1 MSVPVFQHF
10 ATSSD
15 HADNVCVVS
24 FGALVDI
31 WSGTLGLAQV
41 FHWNNPVFQC
51 AEMSSAAVNMAASD
65 LDMVS
70 RFAVLVRSDCVAT
83 YLLSQR
89 TLAVANRRGGT
100 HVSALVHRW

>member
-1 MSVPVFQHF
+1 M
-10 ATSSD
+10 T
-15 HADNVCVVS
+15 
-24 FGALVDI
+24 I

-41 FHWNNPVFQC
+41 FQWNSRVFQC

-65 LDMVS
+65 LDKIMVN

-89 TLAVANRRGGT
+89 TLGRGQ
-100 HVSALVHRW
+100 HAR